1 MKPVP
6 PCKECERCKQ
16 GCGAYHDVCPEYQAF
31 KREKFMYNLQLA
43 KIKDKDVYFH
53 EKAKENA
60 RKSKSKK

>member
-1 MKPVP
+1 MSKPVP
-6 PCKECERCKQ
+6 PCKDCEERQ
-16 GCGAYHDVCPEYQAF
+16 LGCHDICPKYQAF